1 VSLLSADRVRLAVGA
16 ERIDCVRLH
25 GWRGKPGEPM
35 SCALALQDGAPQF
48 AEVAEWLGKAGG
60 RLEVVVSNTWVR
72 YAIVPWQDTLGNEA
86 LAMDFARALFQQQYG
101 DASNGWR
108 LALTP
113 FYPRRPRVAVA
124 LDERWLAAIEGLAA
138 RCGLRLSAVRPSLA
152 AVLGRIGRQLPPDA
166 LLAMVEPRRLAM
178 LQLAQG
184 QWHSVHNRMLP
195 ANWALHL
202 PGFITQAR
210 AALGAFN
217 TPLFIIAPQ
226 HERPDLGLLQG
237 TWLRLPPGA
246 NFDPRRD
253 QVLSMCLGV

>member
-1 VSLLSADRVRLAVGA
+1 MSLLSAERVRLAVGA
-16 ERIDCVRLH
+16 ERIDCVRLQ
-25 GWRGKPGEPM
+25 GWRGTPGEPM
-35 SCALALQDGAPQF
+35 SCALAMQDGAPDF
-48 AEVAEWLGKAGG
+48 SEVGDWLGKSGG
-60 RLEVVVSNTWVR
+60 RLEVVLSNTWVR
-72 YAIVPWQDTLGNEA
+72 YVIVPWQDALGNEA

-108 LALTP
+108 VTLSA

-124 LDERWLAAIEGLAA
+124 VDERWFAALEGLAA
-138 RCGLRLSAVRPSLA
+138 RSGMKLAAVRPALA
-152 AVLGRIGRQLPPDA
+152 AVLNRVGRELPPNA
-166 LLAMVEPRRLAM
+166 LLAMVEPRRLAL

-195 ANWALHL
+195 ANWAPHL

-217 TPLFIIAPQ
+217 VPLFIIAPQ

-237 TWLRLPPGA
+237 TWLRLPPSGR
-246 NFDPRRD
+246 FDPRRD